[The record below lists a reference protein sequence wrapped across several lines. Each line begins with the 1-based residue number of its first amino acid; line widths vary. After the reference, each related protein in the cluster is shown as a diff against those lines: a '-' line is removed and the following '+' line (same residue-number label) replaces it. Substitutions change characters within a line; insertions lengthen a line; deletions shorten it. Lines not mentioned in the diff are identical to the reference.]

1 MRKLCLIAIT
11 FVSSFCFAQSL
22 TNDGALISL
31 QENALIYSDGS
42 ILNQGDGKIIG
53 NGNVNFASMSNTMN
67 ISPGFDIGQLLINS
81 SLLNTDT
88 SNITIEVEGNGG
100 AGQPNGHDNVTI
112 DGDLTLDGKLTVI
125 STSYIPSLGDE
136 FVILNYSG
144 TLTGQFSSFS
154 FDNDF
159 AVDYATAGVVKLLY
173 TGTLS
178 TDDLSLENIA
188 IYPNPTKNTITL
200 QTSDAIKKVQVY
212 SLLGVKA
219 LESKS
224 QKVINLQQLPVGTY
238 LLKIET
244 EDGKVGIK
252 KIIKT

>member
-1 MRKLCLIAIT
+1 MTT
-11 FVSSFCFAQSL
+11 FISSFCFAQSL

-31 QENALIYSDGS
+31 QENAVLYSDGS
-42 ILNQGDGKIIG
+42 ILNKGDGKIIG
-53 NGNVNFASMSNTMN
+53 NGVVNFSSMSNTMN
-67 ISPGFDIGQLLINS
+67 ISPGFEIGQLLINS
-81 SLLNTDT
+81 SLMNADT
-88 SNITIEVEGNGG
+88 SNITIEIAGN
-100 AGQPNGHDNVTI
+100 AGVGQTNGHDNITV
-112 DGDLTLDGKLTVI
+112 DGDVTLDGKLTV
-125 STSYIPSLGDE
+125 TSMNYVPSLGDE
-136 FVILNYSG
+136 FNILNYSG
-144 TLTGQFSSFS
+144 TLTGQFASLE

-178 TDDLSLENIA
+178 VDDFSLEKIT
-188 IYPNPTKNTITL
+188 IYPNPTSNTITI
-200 QTSDAIKKVQVY
+200 QTLDTVKKVAVY
-212 SLLGVKA
+212 NLLGVQV

-224 QKVINLQQLPVGTY
+224 QKLINLQQLPVGTY